1 MNEKK
6 QYCGLDLLKFIMA
19 VLVAARHMIQVFY
32 PAESRWRLIIG
43 SWLSNLAVPV
53 FFIIAGFLLFR
64 KIPDTDKKSG
74 WPVVGRY
81 AWRIVKLYLLWC
93 VIYWPIDIFNW
104 YHGTATIMETLKA
117 YVHSF
122 FFSSTIA
129 QLWYLPALA
138 VAALIVWTGYRA
150 GLKIWMLLVLAGAL
164 FVFGCIC
171 DNWYFTERAPMK
183 IQEFVWW
190 YAPKFVTMRNGL
202 FYGSFYLALGLWF
215 SRKTWCMPVL
225 LSLGGSVLFLALMYK
240 EVATCFNT
248 NMVFTAAPAAVCLTE
263 LAMRLRG
270 GYSRF
275 FVTLREMS
283 EWVYFSHFY
292 FFYFFSWTV
301 KWNPLPLT
309 KQNITLC
316 IFVHAAVCASCLN
329 DVSSGKRKMA
339 PKIYL
344 GKTNEITE
352 IIKIKSLWE
361 NSQGLFEKYESVLAF
376 VCKNLEFRLN
386 QTVSLTLS
394 LINDIDF
401 FCFCV

>member
-1 MNEKK
+1 
-6 QYCGLDLLKFIMA
+6 
-19 VLVAARHMIQVFY
+19 MIQVFY
-32 PAESRWRLIIG
+32 PAESRWRLVIG

-64 KIPDTDKKSG
+64 KIPDTGKKSG
-74 WPVVGRY
+74 WPVAGRY

-104 YHGTATIMETLKA
+104 YHGTAGIAETVKA
-117 YVHSF
+117 YIHSF

-138 VAALIVWTGYRA
+138 VAVLLVWTAYRA
-150 GLKIWMLLVLAGAL
+150 GLGVRQLLVLTGAL

-202 FYGSFYLALGLWF
+202 FYGSFYLTLGLWF
-215 SRKTWCMPVL
+215 SRKTWRMPVL
-225 LSLGGSVLFLALMYK
+225 LSLGGSVVFLILMYK
-240 EVATCFNT
+240 EVSTCFNT

-263 LAMRLRG
+263 LFMGFAG
-270 GYSRF
+270 AYSRF
-275 FVTLREMS
+275 FVILREMS
-283 EWVYFSHFY
+283 EWIYFSHFY

-316 IFVHAAVCASCLN
+316 IFVPML
-329 DVSSGKRKMA
+329 
-339 PKIYL
+339 
-344 GKTNEITE
+344 
-352 IIKIKSLWE
+352 
-361 NSQGLFEKYESVLAF
+361 LFAL
-376 VCKNLEFRLN
+376 L
-386 QTVSLTLS
+386 VSLLS
-394 LINDIDF
+394 HREKGKWLRKFI
-401 FCFCV
+401 

>member
-104 YHGTATIMETLKA
+104 YHGTATILETLKA

-202 FYGSFYLALGLWF
+202 FYGSFYWPWDSGF
-215 SRKTWCMPVL
+215 PERPGVCRC
-225 LSLGGSVLFLALMYK
+225 
-240 EVATCFNT
+240 CFHW
-248 NMVFTAAPAAVCLTE
+248 AAAC
-263 LAMRLRG
+263 
-270 GYSRF
+270 
-275 FVTLREMS
+275 
-283 EWVYFSHFY
+283 
-292 FFYFFSWTV
+292 
-301 KWNPLPLT
+301 
-309 KQNITLC
+309 
-316 IFVHAAVCASCLN
+316 
-329 DVSSGKRKMA
+329 
-339 PKIYL
+339 
-344 GKTNEITE
+344 
-352 IIKIKSLWE
+352 
-361 NSQGLFEKYESVLAF
+361 
-376 VCKNLEFRLN
+376 
-386 QTVSLTLS
+386 
-394 LINDIDF
+394 
-401 FCFCV
+401 CFWP